1 MVTIFAAL
9 RGTARALGLRRREH
23 RLYRWAFITT
33 CVAITG
39 FLAILSSEVVPPET
53 KGAVSENGLL
63 VAGVLGVLAMVY
75 RFRRSVG
82 RRRRA
87 WALMGTGIGL
97 ALLSNLWITYV
108 PLLGL
113 DESAK
118 VYGDAGLLVGLCI
131 GVAAFLSFPSRVR
144 RGTEAARMV
153 LDGIVVGGSIL
164 YLISVEVFPQLLM
177 DDATPVSRRAIL
189 LLIPAADAALAT
201 LAVLLILRS
210 HSSERPSLGLL
221 GVGTL
226 MYTIADLTY
235 AVRFAQGDWVF
246 GTPVDLLWITGYA
259 LLTLAALHPPG
270 LRRGVDE
277 GPSESSSMLGTLL
290 VFGLFFA
297 AAVLTISG
305 ITEGSTSVAAV
316 IMWVGVLLAVAARQI
331 LYVVDNRSLRQSL
344 ERRVRERTAE
354 LSKLT
359 EQSELL
365 LSSVGEGIYGVDRHG
380 LVTFANPAAAH
391 ILGGRIEDLIGLPAH
406 DAWHDVQADGTPY
419 PIEDCYV
426 TQAIRSGL
434 RTHVAED
441 VYRRSDGSAIPVEVT
456 ASPLSS
462 AEGIQGAVVVFRD
475 MTQRREID
483 RMKSEFVSV
492 VSHELRTPLTAIRGS
507 LGLLAGGA
515 LGELPSRAGRM
526 VTIALESS
534 ERLTR
539 LINDILDLERIEAG
553 TTPMDLTDEPV
564 RDLVEGAVEQMS
576 VLAANADVTLRVVST
591 EGTVR
596 ANADRITQTLL
607 NLLGN
612 AIKFSPPGTTVFVTA
627 TESRD
632 DPELIEFRVTDQGRG
647 VPEDK
652 LESIF
657 QRFDQVDS
665 SDAREKGGTGL
676 GLAICRSIVERHGG
690 RIWADS
696 APGEGSTFTFTLP
709 RAVDPSHRPTTVSA
723 QPAVAVRGRDRART
737 ESMCRSLEVRGYR
750 SIPVPAGESLRAIL
764 DTDEPPA
771 AIVLDVGQS
780 KAETAHVLAELR
792 RDEVATSVAVVVLSV
807 WHPEDLPLIAEHADG
822 WLLTADDGD
831 HLSRTVTAAVVGARA
846 AGAVLVVDDGDGL
859 AEDLHRHLE
868 RRGLSVCRP
877 KSKHDALTAC
887 SSARPHVLVLD
898 VDLSH
903 ADAVGIA
910 DELAEGGALSDVPV
924 VVYAAP
930 RVAPSA
936 GHDLRLG
943 GTLFLDGEDV
953 TAAMVDR
960 RVADL
965 IGTLVAE
972 R

>member
-23 RLYRWAFITT
+23 RLYRWAFIGSA
-33 CVAITG
+33 V
-39 FLAILSSEVVPPET
+39 LVPLYLVILLSDAVPIAT
-53 KGAVSENGLL
+53 KRSVSENALL
-63 VAGVLGVLAMVY
+63 FAGVVGVLAMFY
-75 RFRRSVG
+75 RRRRSVG

-87 WALMGTGIGL
+87 WGLVGVTL
-97 ALLSNLWITYV
+97 ALALVSNLWITWV
-108 PLLGL
+108 PVLGL
-113 DESAK
+113 DENAK
-118 VYGDAGLLVGLCI
+118 ALGDAGLLLALCI
-131 GVAAFLSFPSRVR
+131 GAAALLSFPSRVK

-164 YLISVEVFPQLLM
+164 YVLSVEVFPQLLM
-177 DDATPVSRRAIL
+177 DDTTPVVRRAIL

-201 LAVLLILRS
+201 LAVLLILRA

-221 GVGTL
+221 SVGTL
-226 MYTIADLTY
+226 MYTVADLTY
-235 AVRFAQGDWVF
+235 AVRFAQQAWDF
-246 GTPVDLLWITGYA
+246 GTPVDLLWITGYV
-259 LLTLAALHPPG
+259 LLTLAALHPPN
-270 LRRGVDE
+270 LRGVDD

-290 VFGLFFA
+290 VFGLFFV
-297 AAVLTISG
+297 AAVMTISG
-305 ITEGSTSVAAV
+305 ITEGSTSDAGV
-316 IMWVGVLLAVAARQI
+316 IMWVGVLLAVATRQI
-331 LYVVDNRSLRQSL
+331 LYVVDNRTLRQSL
-344 ERRVRERTAE
+344 EKRVRERTAE

-391 ILGGRIEDLIGLPAH
+391 ILGARIEDLIGLPAH

-441 VYRRSDGSAIPVEVT
+441 FYRRSDGTAVPVEVT

-475 MTQRREID
+475 MTERREID

-515 LGELPSRAGRM
+515 LGELPTRAGRM
-526 VTIALESS
+526 VAIALESS

-553 TTPMDLTDEPV
+553 TTPMDLEDHPV
-564 RDLVEGAVEQMS
+564 ADLVEGATEQMS
-576 VLAANADVTLRVVST
+576 VLAAHADVSLRVVSA

-596 ANADRITQTLL
+596 ANADRVTQTLL

-612 AIKFSPPGTTVFVTA
+612 AIKFPPPGTTVFITA
-627 TESRD
+627 DESRE
-632 DPELIEFRVTDQGRG
+632 DPEQIEFRVTDQGRG
-647 VPEDK
+647 IPTDK

-657 QRFDQVDS
+657 KRFDQVDS

-690 RIWADS
+690 RIWAES
-696 APGEGSTFTFTLP
+696 RPGEGATFIFTLP
-709 RAVDPSHRPTTVSA
+709 RAADPSHRPAPVSA
-723 QPAVAVRGRDRART
+723 QPTVAVRGRDRART
-737 ESMCRSLEVRGYR
+737 ESMCRALEASGYR
-750 SIPVPAGESLRAIL
+750 SIPLAAGDSVRTLLEA
-764 DTDEPPA
+764 DEPPA
-771 AIVLDVGQS
+771 ALVLDVGQS

-792 RDEVATSVAVVVLSV
+792 AQDLAGSAAVVIVSM
-807 WHPEDLPLIAEHADG
+807 WHPEDLPLIAEHANG
-822 WLLTADDGD
+822 WLLRADDGN
-831 HLSRTVTAAVVGARA
+831 HLSRTVTAAILGRRA
-846 AGAVLVVDDGDGL
+846 LGDVLVVDDADGL
-859 AEDLHRHLE
+859 ALGLQRQVE

-877 KSKHDALTAC
+877 RSKHEALTSC
-887 SSARPHVLVLD
+887 SASRPHVLLLD
-898 VDLSH
+898 QNLSH
-903 ADAVGIA
+903 PDAVGISE
-910 DELAEGGALSDVPV
+910 ELADGGALSDIPV
-924 VVYAAP
+924 VVYAVP
-930 RVAPSA
+930 DVVPGA
-936 GHDLRLG
+936 GHDVRLG
-943 GTLFLDGEDV
+943 SAVFLDGEDMTV
-953 TAAMVDR
+953 ATVDR
-960 RVADL
+960 RIAGLVGTVVAD
-965 IGTLVAE
+965 